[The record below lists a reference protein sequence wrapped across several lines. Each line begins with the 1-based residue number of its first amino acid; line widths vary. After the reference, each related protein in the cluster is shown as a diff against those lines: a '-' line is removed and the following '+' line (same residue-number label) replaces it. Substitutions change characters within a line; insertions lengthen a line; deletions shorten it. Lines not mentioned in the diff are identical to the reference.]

1 MLKNSLGLNL
11 KLQNKL
17 ALTLSLR
24 QQLELLLLPKI
35 ELENT
40 IKQELDEN
48 PFLEEILSLGTDYK
62 EPIKDLSKNFVEDD
76 ENLSP
81 LNRLS
86 YKPSLYDNLE
96 TQIELEFEGI
106 EKEIAKEIIN
116 ELDEK
121 GLFKGDIKYIAKNF
135 NVSSELVENVRQ
147 KLKKLEPTGIA
158 SLTLE
163 EALWEQYK
171 ENFGDDERVKEIILN
186 DLKNLIDKDYITE
199 NYQLSEKELEEII
212 DNIRTL
218 NPYPTYYYS
227 DEITKYVEPEAY
239 VYDRGDHFEI
249 ILNEKNLPKLKLTNN
264 YRKLISDKSLP
275 AETKEFLE
283 KKLQKA
289 IGIIKG
295 IELRREN
302 LLKTIK
308 FLVNY
313 QAEFLRKGK
322 KYIKPLTLK
331 DVAVEL
337 GLHESTISRIVSNKY
352 IQTENGLILLKSFFA
367 TKLTSANGDV
377 STEKVK
383 DLIKEIINNEDKSK
397 PLSDEKISK
406 LLKEKYGIKIA
417 RRTVAKYREEMGIP
431 SSKERKKDKK

>member
-24 QQLELLLLPKI
+24 QQLELLLLPKL

-48 PFLEEILSLGTDYK
+48 PFLEEILSIEPDYK
-62 EPIKDLSKNFVEDD
+62 EPIKDLSKSYGEDD

-81 LNRLS
+81 LDRLS
-86 YKPSLYDNLE
+86 YKPSLYDVLE
-96 TQIELEFEGI
+96 TQLELEFEG
-106 EKEIAKEIIN
+106 KERDIAKEIIN

-121 GLFKGDIKYIAKNF
+121 GLFKGDIKEIAKKF
-135 NVSSELVENVRQ
+135 NVSTDLVEKVRE
-147 KLKKLEPTGIA
+147 KLKKLEPIGIA

-163 EALWEQYK
+163 EALWEQYR
-171 ENFGDDERVKEIILN
+171 ENFREEETVKEILLN
-186 DLKNLIDKDYITE
+186 DLKNLLDKNYISE
-199 NYQLSEKELEEII
+199 NYGLSEDEINEII

-218 NPYPTYYYS
+218 NPYPTYHYS
-227 DEITKYVEPEAY
+227 DEITNYVEPEAY
-239 VYDRGDHFEI
+239 VYDRGDYFEI
-249 ILNEKNLPKLKLTNN
+249 VLNEKNLPKLKLTNN
-264 YRKLISDKSLP
+264 YRKLISDKSLST
-275 AETKEFLE
+275 ETKEFLE

-308 FLVNY
+308 FLVNF

-331 DVAVEL
+331 DVASEL
-337 GLHESTISRIVSNKY
+337 GLHESTISRIVSGKY
-352 IQTENGLILLKSFFA
+352 IQTENGLISLKSFFA
-367 TKLTSANGDV
+367 TKLSSTNGDV

-383 DLIKEIINNEDKSK
+383 DMIKEIIENEDKAK
-397 PLSDEKISK
+397 PLSDDKISK
-406 LLKEKYGIKIA
+406 FLKEKFGIKIA

-431 SSKERKKDKK
+431 SSKERKKK

>member
-11 KLQNKL
+11 KLQNRL
-17 ALTLSLR
+17 VLTLSLK
-24 QQLELLLLPKI
+24 QQLELLLLPKL

-48 PFLEEILSLGTDYK
+48 PFLEEILSNEFNEK
-62 EPIKDLSKNFVEDD
+62 EPVKDLAKDFSYNDED
-76 ENLSP
+76 NPSP

-86 YKPSLYDNLE
+86 YKPSLYDILE
-96 TQIELEFEGI
+96 TQIDLEFNGVERD
-106 EKEIAKEIIN
+106 IAKEIVK

-121 GLFKGDIKYIAKNF
+121 GLFTGSIFDIAQKF
-135 NVSSELVENVRQ
+135 NVPTDLVEKVRE

-158 SLTLE
+158 SLSLE

-171 ENFGDDERVKEIILN
+171 ENFGENEKVREIILN
-186 DLKNLIDKDYITE
+186 DLGSLLDRDYII
-199 NYQLSEKELEEII
+199 NKYGLSEEELEEII
-212 DNIRTL
+212 GNIKTL
-218 NPYPTYYYS
+218 KPYPTYSYS

-239 VYDRGDHFEI
+239 VYDRGNHFEI
-249 ILNEKNLPKLKLTNN
+249 ILNERNIPKLKLSNN
-264 YRKLISDKSLP
+264 YRKLISDKNLP
-275 AETKEFLE
+275 EETREFLE

-289 IGIIKG
+289 MGIIKG

-302 LLKTIK
+302 LLKTIN

-322 KYIKPLTLK
+322 KFIKPLTLK
-331 DVAVEL
+331 DVANEL

-352 IQTENGLILLKSFFA
+352 IQTDNGLIPLKSFFA
-367 TKLTSANGDV
+367 LRLSSSNGDV

-383 DLIKEIINNEDKSK
+383 DLIREIIEKEDKKK

-417 RRTVAKYREEMGIP
+417 RRTVAKYREEMNIP
-431 SSKERKKDKK
+431 SSKERKVS